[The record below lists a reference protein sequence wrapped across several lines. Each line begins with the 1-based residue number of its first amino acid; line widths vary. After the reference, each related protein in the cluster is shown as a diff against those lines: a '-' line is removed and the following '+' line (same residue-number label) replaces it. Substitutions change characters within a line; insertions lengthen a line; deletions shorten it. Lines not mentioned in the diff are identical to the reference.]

1 MAGEIWLSR
10 QRTRRTPPRM
20 RLFCLPYA
28 GGGAQIY
35 RTYSQALPADVEV
48 CAILLPG
55 REKRF
60 LERALESVDAI
71 VDQLAPVMAREVDLP
86 YAIFGHSLG
95 ALVGFELVRRLR
107 RDGRPLPFRL
117 FASGHRA
124 PHVPDPDPPI
134 RHLPDAQFIE
144 ELRELNGTPQ
154 EAFESPELL
163 ELVLPILRADFTAA
177 ETYVHRSEAPLPC
190 PITALGGAGDKMI
203 PPEALQAWERH
214 TSGDFEFHVLEGDH
228 FFIHQRHEDV
238 MRILKGRVAD
248 ALEGMDA
255 GTSRMPPAG
264 TAR

>member
-1 MAGEIWLSR
+1 MATELWLSR
-10 QRTRRTPPRM
+10 LGPRRVPPRM

-35 RTYSQALPADVEV
+35 RTYAQALPAEVEV
-48 CAILLPG
+48 CAVQLPG

-60 LERALESVDAI
+60 VEPALESVDAI
-71 VDQLAPVMAREVDLP
+71 VERLAPVIGGHGDLP

-107 RDGRPLPFRL
+107 REGKPLPFRL

-134 RHLPDAQFIE
+134 RHLPDEQFIE

-154 EAFESPELL
+154 GVLDSPELL
-163 ELVLPILRADFTAA
+163 ALVLPMLRADFTAA
-177 ETYVHRSEAPLPC
+177 ETYSYRSDAAIPC
-190 PITALGGAGDKMI
+190 PITALGGANDDMI
-203 PPEALQAWERH
+203 PLEALKEWEQH

-238 MRILKGRVAD
+238 MRILGGRIAE
-248 ALEGMDA
+248 ALEGMAA
-255 GTSRMPPAG
+255 GRGVMPPGSPA
-264 TAR
+264 